1 MPETGSTLKNLLL
14 LSWVLVVVSRPAFSQ
29 HSDPALET
37 ITVDRGMQTN
47 VRCVIQDK
55 IGYLWF
61 GTWNSLYRHDGHSFV
76 PFRYDIDDTSSLA
89 ENLVFALY
97 GHKAGVLWAGTGVG
111 LEKFDRTT
119 STFQH
124 YVPIHRV
131 PKNMP
136 ATMLL
141 QFVKTTMVSFGLGL
155 HGVCFNLTKQQ
166 AHSQLC
172 DMIQQ
177 IPGAYSTT
185 G

>member
-1 MPETGSTLKNLLL
+1 LTMTMANNRQKFYALAIYWLRDYSRNFGVET
-14 LSWVLVVVSRPAFSQ
+14 
-29 HSDPALET
+29 
-37 ITVDRGMQTN
+37 
-47 VRCVIQDK
+47 
-55 IGYLWF
+55 
-61 GTWNSLYRHDGHSFV
+61 
-76 PFRYDIDDTSSLA
+76 LA

-111 LEKFDRTT
+111 LEKFDPTT
-119 STFQH
+119 LTFQH

-155 HGVCFNLTKQQ
+155 HGACINLTKQQ

-172 DMIQQ
+172 DVIQQ